1 MTGVI
6 NNFLGDKLDSPV
18 KSKTIV
24 KTGFPYSTIVK
35 ENEKVIQQERAELMH
50 STLSDVVFKQVANL
64 HTSEVDYINEQFLDK
79 KAEFKRQR
87 DNIPSTM

>member
-1 MTGVI
+1 
-6 NNFLGDKLDSPV
+6 
-18 KSKTIV
+18 
-24 KTGFPYSTIVK
+24 
-35 ENEKVIQQERAELMH
+35 MH

>member
-6 NNFLGDKLDSPV
+6 NNYLGEKLDSPV
-18 KSKTIV
+18 KPKTIV

-35 ENEKVIQQERAELMH
+35 ENEKVMQSKRDELLH

-64 HTSEVDYINEQFLDK
+64 HTSEVDYINDEFLDK
-79 KAEFKRQR
+79 KEEF
-87 DNIPSTM
+87 